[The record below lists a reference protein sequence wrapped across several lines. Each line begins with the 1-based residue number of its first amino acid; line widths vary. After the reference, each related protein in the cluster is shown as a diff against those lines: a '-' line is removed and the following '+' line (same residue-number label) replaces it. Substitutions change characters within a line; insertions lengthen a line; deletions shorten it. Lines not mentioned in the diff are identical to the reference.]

1 MIVTIAA
8 LSELWS
14 HCRPRIVIILQIS
27 RAETAKVHICRF
39 LTEGFYF
46 NWLRTI
52 CQRRHLQLS
61 SIVII
66 IGIINCQGLSSSLL
80 WRHNLPSPSLFSI
93 MTWQFVILG
102 IIIIVCHHQIVITV
116 VIIDIISIII
126 IDKVTIIIQPPS
138 FPKASPSLIFI
149 IHGLQMGHFQK
160 PLCSQNWL

>member
-1 MIVTIAA
+1 MIVIIAA
-8 LSELWS
+8 LSGLWS

-80 WRHNLPSPSLFSI
+80 WRHNLPSPSLLPSWHDNLSSSASSSI
-93 MTWQFVILG
+93 V
-102 IIIIVCHHQIVITV
+102 IVCDHQIVITV
-116 VIIDIISIII
+116 VIISIII

-160 PLCSQNWL
+160 PLCYQNWL